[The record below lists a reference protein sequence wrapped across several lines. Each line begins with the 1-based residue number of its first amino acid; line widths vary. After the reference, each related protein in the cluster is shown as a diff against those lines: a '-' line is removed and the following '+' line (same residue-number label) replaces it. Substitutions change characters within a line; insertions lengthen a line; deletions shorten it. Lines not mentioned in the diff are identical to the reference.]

1 MVLKT
6 FNVDSEIHKR
16 FSTYCKDHG
25 ISMSKQIETFMRA
38 QMEEDPEL
46 RKEHKEKLDRMSKT
60 AEKKQ
65 NEGFEII

>member
-1 MVLKT
+1 MALKT
-6 FNVDSEIHKR
+6 FNVDSEIHKK

-38 QMEEDPEL
+38 QIEENPEL
-46 RKEHKEKLDRMSKT
+46 KKEHKDKLERMEKV

-65 NEGFEII
+65 SNGFEII